1 MCDTN
6 RNVYAWG
13 FFFFPVMQAKTNVHS
28 QLVKLSQVKT
38 ARYGH
43 GKKYGVRR
51 CVKQLTA
58 KQSTQKPPEVTG
70 VENGKIRSVVKR
82 DKEKILRVF
91 RERMWHL
98 NKIEEKVC
106 TPSTM
111 LTAEPHQDEGLTS
124 RFRLWKNLCALT
136 GVVDWELR
144 IVHLFFPPFF
154 S

>member
-1 MCDTN
+1 MCVTLTEMSMHE
-6 RNVYAWG
+6 A
-13 FFFFPVMQAKTNVHS
+13 FFFPVMQAKTNVHS

-51 CVKQLTA
+51 RVKQLTA

-91 RERMWHL
+91 RERM
-98 NKIEEKVC
+98 
-106 TPSTM
+106 
-111 LTAEPHQDEGLTS
+111 
-124 RFRLWKNLCALT
+124 
-136 GVVDWELR
+136 
-144 IVHLFFPPFF
+144 
-154 S
+154 